1 MNVAPPFRAESSGLK
16 PGSTPLLRN
25 VDDRVPISRIL
36 GERHGVLLLD
46 LLAEAGAGVVG
57 AERIDQAVGRGVVDH
72 AALEIV
78 VIVYRPESQ
87 WRVGAALGDA

>member
-1 MNVAPPFRAESSGLK
+1 M
-16 PGSTPLLRN
+16 
-25 VDDRVPISRIL
+25 
-36 GERHGVLLLD
+36 LLD